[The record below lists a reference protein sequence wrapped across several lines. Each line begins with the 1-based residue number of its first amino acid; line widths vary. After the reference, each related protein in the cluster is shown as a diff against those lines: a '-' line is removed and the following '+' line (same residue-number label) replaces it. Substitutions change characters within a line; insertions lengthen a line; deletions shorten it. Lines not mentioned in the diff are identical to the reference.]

1 LGNISWD
8 ELLWNPK
15 SKWSDLPW
23 RIDLRRRST
32 KKRIQIFG
40 ALYFSICFLTVA
52 LAEEITVSYASLTAA
67 YMDHL
72 VAMDKGYTLEEGLNV
87 KVIRT
92 GGGTATQTLLSGQLH
107 FSSSAGSALSA
118 ALRGGLVKIVYT
130 NMSRPTYRLVSNK
143 PEIKTLQDLVGKKI
157 AINTF
162 GDTGHL
168 ATLLLLKKYGLD
180 PKSFLFIAVRN
191 EARFPAFVSGS
202 VDAAPL
208 TPRDIAQ
215 VSPLKGHVL
224 TDMTKEVQLVW
235 NGVAVSSKL
244 LAENPLLVERFLR
257 AVAKGREFARRYR
270 EPTIAIIA
278 KFNPSPAEALA
289 LDYDTALGSMT
300 EEGWVADDVLRDE
313 VMTRAE
319 LIKATSRPTPA
330 GCLITALSRRSTP
343 SLKRAG
349 SRSFDLNRRYY

>member
-1 LGNISWD
+1 L
-8 ELLWNPK
+8 
-15 SKWSDLPW
+15 
-23 RIDLRRRST
+23 
-32 KKRIQIFG
+32 
-40 ALYFSICFLTVA
+40 
-52 LAEEITVSYASLTAA
+52 SLKIMRA
-67 YMDHL
+67 
-72 VAMDKGYTLEEGLNV
+72 
-87 KVIRT
+87 

-157 AINTF
+157 AINSF

-180 PKSFLFIAVRN
+180 TKSFLFIAVRN

-224 TDMTKEVQLVW
+224 ADTTKEVQLVW

-257 AVAKGREFARRYR
+257 AVAKGREFARRYK
-270 EPTIAIIA
+270 EPTIAMIA
-278 KFNPSPAEALA
+278 KHNPSPSDVLS
-289 LDYDTALGSMT
+289 LDYDTVLGSMT
-300 EEGWVADDVLRDE
+300 EAGWVADDVLRDE
-313 VMTRAE
+313 IVTRGE
-319 LIKATSRPTPA
+319 LIKVAKLPEPGQLFDYSIIKKVYTE
-330 GCLITALSRRSTP
+330 
-343 SLKRAG
+343 LKK
-349 SRSFDLNRRYY
+349 SWKPKL

>member
-1 LGNISWD
+1 
-8 ELLWNPK
+8 
-15 SKWSDLPW
+15 
-23 RIDLRRRST
+23 
-32 KKRIQIFG
+32 
-40 ALYFSICFLTVA
+40 
-52 LAEEITVSYASLTAA
+52 
-67 YMDHL
+67 MDHL
-72 VAMDKGYTLEEGLNV
+72 VAIEKGYVLDEGLNV
-87 KVIRT
+87 KIMRT

-157 AINTF
+157 AINSF

-215 VSPLKGHVL
+215 MSPLKGHIL
-224 TDMTKEVQLVW
+224 ADTTKEVQLVW

-244 LAENPLLVERFLR
+244 LAENPRLVERFLR
-257 AVAKGREFARRYR
+257 AVAKGREFARRYK
-270 EPTIAIIA
+270 EPTIAMIA
-278 KFNPSPAEALA
+278 KHNPSPSDVLS
-289 LDYDTALGSMT
+289 LDYETVLGSMT
-300 EEGWVADDVLRDE
+300 EAGWVADDVLRDE
-313 VMTRAE
+313 IVTRGE
-319 LIKATSRPTPA
+319 LIKVAKLPEPGQLFDYSIIKKVYA
-330 GCLITALSRRSTP
+330 E
-343 SLKRAG
+343 LKK
-349 SRSFDLNRRYY
+349 SWKPKL

>member
-1 LGNISWD
+1 MWF
-8 ELLWNPK
+8 
-15 SKWSDLPW
+15 LPT
-23 RIDLRRRST
+23 L
-32 KKRIQIFG
+32 F
-40 ALYFSICFLTVA
+40 LSICLGVA
-52 LAEEITVSYASLTAA
+52 SAEDITVSYAALTAA
-67 YMDHL
+67 YMDHI
-72 VAMDKGYTLEEGLNV
+72 VAIEKGYILEEGLNV
-87 KVIRT
+87 KIMRA

-107 FSSSAGSALSA
+107 FSSSAGTALSA

-180 PKSFLFIAVRN
+180 TKSFLFIAVRN

-208 TPRDIAQ
+208 SPRDIAQ
-215 VSPLKGHVL
+215 VGPLKGHIL
-224 TDMTKEVQLVW
+224 ADTTREVQLVW

-257 AVAKGREFARRYR
+257 AVAKGREFARLYK
-270 EPTIAIIA
+270 EPTIAMIA
-278 KFNPSPAEALA
+278 KHTPSPSDVLS
-289 LDYDTALGSMT
+289 LDYDTVLESMT
-300 EEGWVADDVLRDE
+300 ESGWVADDVLRDE
-313 VMTRAE
+313 IMTRGE
-319 LIKATSRPTPA
+319 LIKVAKLPEA
-330 GCLITALSRRSTP
+330 GQLFDYRIIKKVYAE
-343 SLKRAG
+343 LKK
-349 SRSFDLNRRYY
+349 SWKPKL

>member
-1 LGNISWD
+1 
-8 ELLWNPK
+8 
-15 SKWSDLPW
+15 
-23 RIDLRRRST
+23 
-32 KKRIQIFG
+32 
-40 ALYFSICFLTVA
+40 
-52 LAEEITVSYASLTAA
+52 
-67 YMDHL
+67 MDHI
-72 VAMDKGYTLEEGLNV
+72 VAIEKGYVLDEGLNV
-87 KVIRT
+87 KIMRA

-157 AINTF
+157 AINSF

-215 VSPLKGHVL
+215 VSPLKGHIL
-224 TDMTKEVQLVW
+224 ADTTKEVQLVW

-244 LAENPLLVERFLR
+244 LTENPLLVERFLR
-257 AVAKGREFARRYR
+257 AVAKGREFARRYK
-270 EPTIAIIA
+270 EPTIAMIA
-278 KFNPSPAEALA
+278 KHNPSPLDVLS
-289 LDYDTALGSMT
+289 LDYDTVLESMT
-300 EEGWVADDVLRDE
+300 EAGWVADDVLRDE
-313 VMTRAE
+313 IVTRGE
-319 LIKATSRPTPA
+319 LIKVAKLPESGQLFDYSIIKKVYTE
-330 GCLITALSRRSTP
+330 
-343 SLKRAG
+343 LKK
-349 SRSFDLNRRYY
+349 SWKPKL

>member
-1 LGNISWD
+1 MYVTSIKKTVWLCAAFYLSLLTGSALGED
-8 ELLWNPK
+8 
-15 SKWSDLPW
+15 
-23 RIDLRRRST
+23 
-32 KKRIQIFG
+32 
-40 ALYFSICFLTVA
+40 
-52 LAEEITVSYASLTAA
+52 ITVSYAALTAA
-67 YMDHL
+67 YMDHI
-72 VAMDKGYTLEEGLNV
+72 VAIEKGYILEEGLNV
-87 KVIRT
+87 KVMRA

-107 FSSSAGSALSA
+107 FSSSAGTALSA

-143 PEIKTLQDLVGKKI
+143 PEIRTLQDLVGKKI

-168 ATLLLLKKYGLD
+168 ATLLLFKKYGLD

-208 TPRDIAQ
+208 SPRDIAQ
-215 VSPLKGHVL
+215 VGPLKGHIL
-224 TDMTKEVQLVW
+224 ADTTKEVQLVW

-257 AVAKGREFARRYR
+257 AVAKGREFARRYK
-270 EPTIAIIA
+270 EPTIAMLA
-278 KFNPSPAEALA
+278 KHNPSPLDLLS
-289 LDYDTALGSMT
+289 LDYETALGSMT

-313 VMTRAE
+313 VVTRAE
-319 LIKATSRPTPA
+319 LIKVAKPPEP
-330 GCLITALSRRSTP
+330 GQL
-343 SLKRAG
+343 
-349 SRSFDLNRRYY
+349 FDYSIIKKVYADLRKNWKPKL

>member
-1 LGNISWD
+1 MYIASVRKVLWLGSAFYLCICTGSA
-8 ELLWNPK
+8 
-15 SKWSDLPW
+15 
-23 RIDLRRRST
+23 
-32 KKRIQIFG
+32 FG
-40 ALYFSICFLTVA
+40 
-52 LAEEITVSYASLTAA
+52 EEITVSYASLTAA

-72 VAMDKGYTLEEGLNV
+72 VAIEKGYVAEEGLTV
-87 KVIRT
+87 KIIRA
-92 GGGTATQTLLSGQLH
+92 GGGSATQTLLSGQLH

-143 PEIKTLQDLVGKKI
+143 PEIKTLQDLIGKKI

-191 EARFPAFVSGS
+191 EARFPAFVSGV

-215 VSPLKGHVL
+215 VSPLKGHIL
-224 TDMTKEVQLVW
+224 ADTTKEVQLVW

-244 LAENPLLVERFLR
+244 LTENPLLVERFLR
-257 AVAKGREFARRYR
+257 AVAKGREFARRYK
-270 EPTIAIIA
+270 EPTIAMIA
-278 KFNPSPAEALA
+278 KHNPSPLDVLS
-289 LDYDTALGSMT
+289 LDYDTVLGSMT
-300 EEGWVADDVLRDE
+300 EAGWVADDVLRDE
-313 VMTRAE
+313 IVTRGE
-319 LIKATSRPTPA
+319 LIKVAKLPESGQLFDYSIIKKVYTE
-330 GCLITALSRRSTP
+330 
-343 SLKRAG
+343 LKK
-349 SRSFDLNRRYY
+349 SWKPKL

>member
-1 LGNISWD
+1 MRCSEIQISKCS
-8 ELLWNPK
+8 NP
-15 SKWSDLPW
+15 SW
-23 RIDLRRRST
+23 RIDVRRRST
-32 KKRIQIFG
+32 NKIIHFLA
-40 ALYFSICFLTVA
+40 ALYFSICFLQVA
-52 LAEEITVSYASLTAA
+52 LAEEITVSYAALTAA

-72 VAMDKGYTLEEGLNV
+72 VAMDKGYTLEEGLQV
-87 KVIRT
+87 KIIMA

-143 PEIKTLQDLVGKKI
+143 PEIKTLRDLVGKKI

-180 PKSFLFIAVRN
+180 AKSFLFIAVRN

-208 TPRDIAQ
+208 SPRDIAQ
-215 VSPLKGHVL
+215 LSPLKGHVL
-224 TDMTKEVQLVW
+224 ADTTQEVQLVW

-257 AVAKGREFARRYR
+257 AVAKGREFARRYK

-278 KFNPSPAEALA
+278 KFNPSPAEALN

-319 LIKATSRPTPA
+319 LIKATKSPDPGRLFDYTIIKKVYA
-330 GCLITALSRRSTP
+330 E
-343 SLKRAG
+343 LKK
-349 SRSFDLNRRYY
+349 SWKPKL

>member
-1 LGNISWD
+1 MVIAEMMFSVLQHAMYIASVRKALWLGSAFY
-8 ELLWNPK
+8 LC
-15 SKWSDLPW
+15 
-23 RIDLRRRST
+23 
-32 KKRIQIFG
+32 
-40 ALYFSICFLTVA
+40 ICTGSVSG
-52 LAEEITVSYASLTAA
+52 EEITVSYASLTAA
-67 YMDHL
+67 YMDHI
-72 VAMDKGYTLEEGLNV
+72 VAIEKGYVLGEGLNV
-87 KVIRT
+87 KVMRA

-157 AINTF
+157 AINSF

-180 PKSFLFIAVRN
+180 TKSFLFIAVRN

-215 VSPLKGHVL
+215 VSPLKGHIL
-224 TDMTKEVQLVW
+224 ADTTKEVQLVW

-257 AVAKGREFARRYR
+257 AVAKGREFARRYK
-270 EPTIAIIA
+270 EPTITMIA
-278 KFNPSPAEALA
+278 KHNPSPLDILS
-289 LDYDTALGSMT
+289 LDYDTVLGSMT
-300 EEGWVADDVLRDE
+300 EAGWVADDVLRDE
-313 VMTRAE
+313 IVTRGE
-319 LIKATSRPTPA
+319 LIKVAKLPEPGQLFDYSIIKKVYTE
-330 GCLITALSRRSTP
+330 
-343 SLKRAG
+343 LKK
-349 SRSFDLNRRYY
+349 SWKPKL

>member
-1 LGNISWD
+1 MFPVLQHVMYIASVRKALWLGSAFYLCMCNGS
-8 ELLWNPK
+8 
-15 SKWSDLPW
+15 
-23 RIDLRRRST
+23 
-32 KKRIQIFG
+32 
-40 ALYFSICFLTVA
+40 ALG
-52 LAEEITVSYASLTAA
+52 EEITVSYASLTAA
-67 YMDHL
+67 YMDHI
-72 VAMDKGYTLEEGLNV
+72 VAIEKGYVLGEGLNV
-87 KVIRT
+87 KILRA

-118 ALRGGLVKIVYT
+118 GLRGGLLKIVYT

-143 PEIKTLQDLVGKKI
+143 PEIRTLQDLVGKKI
-157 AINTF
+157 AINSF

-215 VSPLKGHVL
+215 VSPLKGHIL
-224 TDMTKEVQLVW
+224 ADTTKEVQLVW

-257 AVAKGREFARRYR
+257 AVAKGREFARRYK
-270 EPTIAIIA
+270 EPTIAMIA
-278 KFNPSPAEALA
+278 KHNPSQLDVLS
-289 LDYDTALGSMT
+289 LDYDTVLESMT
-300 EEGWVADDVLRDE
+300 EAGWVTDDVLRDE
-313 VMTRAE
+313 IFTRGE
-319 LIKATSRPTPA
+319 LIKVAKLPESGQLFDYSIIKKVYTE
-330 GCLITALSRRSTP
+330 
-343 SLKRAG
+343 LKK
-349 SRSFDLNRRYY
+349 SWKPKL

>member
-1 LGNISWD
+1 MVIAEMMFLVLQHGMYIASVRKALWLGSAFY
-8 ELLWNPK
+8 LC
-15 SKWSDLPW
+15 
-23 RIDLRRRST
+23 
-32 KKRIQIFG
+32 
-40 ALYFSICFLTVA
+40 ICTGSVSG
-52 LAEEITVSYASLTAA
+52 EEITVSYASLTAA
-67 YMDHL
+67 YMDHI
-72 VAMDKGYTLEEGLNV
+72 VAIEKGYVLGEGLNV
-87 KVIRT
+87 KVMRA

-157 AINTF
+157 AINSF

-180 PKSFLFIAVRN
+180 TKSFLFIAVRN

-215 VSPLKGHVL
+215 VSPLKGHIL
-224 TDMTKEVQLVW
+224 ADTTKEVQLVW

-257 AVAKGREFARRYR
+257 AVAKGREFARRYK
-270 EPTIAIIA
+270 EPTIAMIA
-278 KFNPSPAEALA
+278 KHNPSSSDVLS
-289 LDYDTALGSMT
+289 LDYDTVLGTMT
-300 EEGWVADDVLRDE
+300 EAGWVADDVLRDE
-313 VMTRAE
+313 IVTRGE
-319 LIKATSRPTPA
+319 LIKVAKLPEPGQLFDYSIIKKVYTE
-330 GCLITALSRRSTP
+330 
-343 SLKRAG
+343 LKK
-349 SRSFDLNRRYY
+349 SWKPKL

>member
-1 LGNISWD
+1 MVIAEMMFSVLQHAMYIASVRKALWLGSAFY
-8 ELLWNPK
+8 LC
-15 SKWSDLPW
+15 
-23 RIDLRRRST
+23 
-32 KKRIQIFG
+32 
-40 ALYFSICFLTVA
+40 ICTGSVSG
-52 LAEEITVSYASLTAA
+52 EEITVSYASLTAA
-67 YMDHL
+67 YMDHI
-72 VAMDKGYTLEEGLNV
+72 VAIEKGYVLGEGLNV
-87 KVIRT
+87 KVMRA

-157 AINTF
+157 AINSF

-180 PKSFLFIAVRN
+180 TKSFLFIAVRN

-215 VSPLKGHVL
+215 VSPLKGHIL
-224 TDMTKEVQLVW
+224 ADTTKEVQLVW

-257 AVAKGREFARRYR
+257 AVAKGREFARRYK
-270 EPTIAIIA
+270 EPTIAMIA
-278 KFNPSPAEALA
+278 KHNPSPSDVLS
-289 LDYDTALGSMT
+289 LDYDTVLGSMT
-300 EEGWVADDVLRDE
+300 EAGWVADDVLRDE
-313 VMTRAE
+313 IVTRGE
-319 LIKATSRPTPA
+319 LIKVAKLPEPGQLFDYSIIKKVYTE
-330 GCLITALSRRSTP
+330 
-343 SLKRAG
+343 LKK
-349 SRSFDLNRRYY
+349 SWKPKL

>member
-1 LGNISWD
+1 MFLVLQHGMYIASVRKALWLGSAFY
-8 ELLWNPK
+8 LC
-15 SKWSDLPW
+15 
-23 RIDLRRRST
+23 
-32 KKRIQIFG
+32 
-40 ALYFSICFLTVA
+40 ICTGSVSG
-52 LAEEITVSYASLTAA
+52 EEITVSYASLTAA
-67 YMDHL
+67 YMDHI
-72 VAMDKGYTLEEGLNV
+72 VAIEKGYVLGEGLNV
-87 KVIRT
+87 KVMRA

-157 AINTF
+157 AINSF

-180 PKSFLFIAVRN
+180 TKSFLFIAVRN

-215 VSPLKGHVL
+215 VSPLKGHIL
-224 TDMTKEVQLVW
+224 ADTTKEVQLVW

-257 AVAKGREFARRYR
+257 AVAKGREFARRYK
-270 EPTIAIIA
+270 EPTITMIA
-278 KFNPSPAEALA
+278 KHNPSPSDVLS
-289 LDYDTALGSMT
+289 LDYDTVLGSMT
-300 EEGWVADDVLRDE
+300 EAGWVADDVLRDE
-313 VMTRAE
+313 IVTRGE
-319 LIKATSRPTPA
+319 LIKVAKLPEPGQLFDYSIIKKVYTE
-330 GCLITALSRRSTP
+330 
-343 SLKRAG
+343 LKK
-349 SRSFDLNRRYY
+349 SWKPKL

>member
-1 LGNISWD
+1 MMFLVFKHAMDIASVRMALWLGLAFYLCICTGSV
-8 ELLWNPK
+8 
-15 SKWSDLPW
+15 
-23 RIDLRRRST
+23 
-32 KKRIQIFG
+32 FG
-40 ALYFSICFLTVA
+40 
-52 LAEEITVSYASLTAA
+52 EEITVSYASLTAA

-72 VAMDKGYTLEEGLNV
+72 VAIEKGYVLDEGLNV
-87 KVIRT
+87 KIMRT

-157 AINTF
+157 AINSF

-215 VSPLKGHVL
+215 MSPLKGHIL
-224 TDMTKEVQLVW
+224 ADTTKEVQLVW

-244 LAENPLLVERFLR
+244 LAENPRLVERFLR
-257 AVAKGREFARRYR
+257 AVAKGREFARRYK
-270 EPTIAIIA
+270 EPTIAMIA
-278 KFNPSPAEALA
+278 KHNPSPSDVLS
-289 LDYDTALGSMT
+289 LDYETVLGSMT
-300 EEGWVADDVLRDE
+300 EAGWVADDVLRDE
-313 VMTRAE
+313 IVTRGE
-319 LIKATSRPTPA
+319 LIKVAKLPEPGQLFDYSIIKKVYA
-330 GCLITALSRRSTP
+330 E
-343 SLKRAG
+343 LKK
-349 SRSFDLNRRYY
+349 SWKPKL